1 MPYRPLPRA
10 LLAASSLLTAGGAY
24 CQSPA
29 WTPSGNE
36 SPVAF
41 NGNANVEID
50 TTHQNNDVG
59 ATQGGRVEL
68 NLMGKTTLGE
78 AFLAGKATFLAKKDG
93 GASTDDMWVQAGNA
107 KLDLKLGRF
116 EAVDLFPQG
125 RDTVL
130 NRAGTGVY
138 RANFI
143 RGRFGGS
150 AGNVVHLAGHALLA
164 EGLNLELGLAETGKA
179 ENLAAGQAEGLRP
192 VLSYSA
198 NGWLLKAGAEIGR
211 MSDGGA
217 TGSTRFVNLRGAGF
231 SVSKAIGPGNLNLN
245 LAAGRAQGLWKSAVI
260 AANYTVP
267 LGPWVHV
274 ELGRVNPDEPGRPS
288 ETVRTIG
295 VGYQFSLFGI
305 KNAFVTPALS
315 YSSSSADSFLPALGG
330 SGKST
335 EKAVRVR
342 FNYTF
347 VSF

>member
-10 LLAASSLLTAGGAY
+10 LLAASSLLAAGGAHS
-24 CQSPA
+24 QSPT
-29 WTPSGNE
+29 WLPSGGD

-41 NGNANVEID
+41 NGNANVELD
-50 TTHQNNDVG
+50 TTHQNNGVG
-59 ATQGGRVEL
+59 ATQGGRIEL

-78 AFLAGKATFLAKKDG
+78 AFVAGKATFLAKKDG

-107 KLDLKLGRF
+107 KADIKLGRF

-130 NRAGTGVY
+130 NRAGSGVY

-164 EGLNLELGLAETGKA
+164 EGLNLELGLAETGKP

-211 MSDGGA
+211 MSDGGVA
-217 TGSTRFVNLRGAGF
+217 GSARFVDLRGAGL

-245 LAAGRAQGLWKSAVI
+245 LAAGRAEGLWKSAVI

-267 LGPWVHV
+267 LGPWVHL
-274 ELGRVNPDEPGRPS
+274 EFGRVKPDAPGRPT
-288 ETVRTIG
+288 EAVRTIG
-295 VGYQFSLFGI
+295 VGYQFSLFGL
-305 KNAFVTPALS
+305 KNAYITPAVS
-315 YSSSSADSFLPALGG
+315 YSSASADSFVPALGG
-330 SGKST
+330 SGKPS
-335 EKAVRVR
+335 EKAVRLR
-342 FNYTF
+342 LNYTF
-347 VSF
+347 AAF

>member
-1 MPYRPLPRA
+1 MPYRPVPQV
-10 LLAASSLLTAGGAY
+10 LLAAASVVGAGGAY
-24 CQSPA
+24 GQSPN
-29 WTPSGNE
+29 WTSSEGS

-41 NGNANVEID
+41 KADANIELD

-68 NLMGKTTLGE
+68 NLMGKTTLGD
-78 AFLAGKATFLAKKDG
+78 AFLAGKASFLAKKDG
-93 GASTDDMWVQAGNA
+93 ATSTDDMWVQAGNA
-107 KLDLKLGRF
+107 RLDLKLGRF

-130 NRAGTGVY
+130 NRAGSGVY

-198 NGWLLKAGAEIGR
+198 NGLLLKAGVELGR

-217 TGSTRFVNLRGAGF
+217 AGSARFVDLRGVGF
-231 SVSKAIGPGNLNLN
+231 SATKALGPGNLNVN
-245 LAAGRAQGLWKSAVI
+245 VAVGKADGLWKSATV

-267 LGPWVHV
+267 LGPWVHA
-274 ELGRVNPDEPGRPS
+274 EFGRIDPQAPGRSS
-288 ETVRTIG
+288 ETVRT
-295 VGYQFSLFGI
+295 VAAGYQFSLFGI
-305 KNAFVTPALS
+305 KNAYVTPAVS
-315 YSSSSADSFLPALGG
+315 WSSSSADSFQAGLGG
-330 SGKST
+330 TGQAS

-347 VSF
+347 ASF